1 MRAAPWADP
10 QVRNEEPMRQ
20 ISLRTYRIMALFL
33 LACLLFNYPVLAL
46 FNLVAMAAGVPVLFT
61 YLFAAWG
68 ITIAAAAIVF
78 EGGS

>member
-1 MRAAPWADP
+1 MRKP
-10 QVRNEEPMRQ
+10 
-20 ISLRTYRIMALFL
+20 SLRAYRIASLFL

-46 FNLVAMAAGVPVLFT
+46 FNVGATAAGVPVLYV

-68 ITIAAAAIVF
+68 VTIALAAVVI